1 MCGIAG
7 LIAPAPGQTG
17 EAATERMIGAMTHR
31 GPDGIRLERTA
42 HAALAHARLSIID
55 LEGGW
60 QPLHAEGATV
70 IGNGEIYNYV
80 ELTEAFQLR
89 DRLATGSD
97 FEPLL
102 HLYAQ
107 EGPAAFDRLRGMYAF
122 CLIGADG
129 RTWLARDPFGIKPL
143 YFVEHATGLAFAS
156 EPRAFFAAG
165 LLTPEMEPR
174 AAEELLGFNYTLGAR
189 SIFTGIRRVAP
200 GEVLEVREG
209 KILGGRRRRALAL
222 GTPPR
227 SASPQ
232 PGAQLGQAPPPEGE
246 MAEGRR
252 GLKVAESAD
261 AAPLARFPGA
271 PQRGEQPGGEAG
283 LLARL
288 DAVLEDSVRVH
299 QRSDVPY
306 GLFLSG
312 GIDSAAV
319 ATLMA
324 RLNER
329 PVTAF
334 TCGFHA
340 PGAKDERAQ
349 AERVARALDLDWRET
364 QFAEADFWRILPQVA
379 WALDDPTA
387 DYATLPTYKLA
398 EAARDTLTVVLTGEG
413 GDELFGGYGRYR
425 RALRPGWLGGRPA
438 EPRPDDPGAL
448 ARWRAEA
455 RAPKGLTRL
464 QAAQWADVATW
475 LPHDLLLKLDRCLMA
490 HGLEG
495 RTPFLDPAVTAFAWA
510 LPDRFKVRGRY
521 GKWLLRKWLE
531 RACPAAQPWAK
542 KQGFTVPVEAW
553 IAPRAGEIA
562 PRIAKVA
569 AVRRLR
575 EPEAV
580 LQAFASEASGAR
592 WPLLFFAV
600 WSLIHLEGATPG
612 EALEAVAGRF

>member
-7 LIAPAPGQTG
+7 VLGGDAAARAIAPQLIAPLA
-17 EAATERMIGAMTHR
+17 HR
-31 GPDGIRLERTA
+31 GPDGIRIEDA
-42 HAALAHARLSIID
+42 AGAALAHARLSIID

-60 QPLHAEGATV
+60 QPLHAAGSTV

-80 ELTEAFQLR
+80 ELAQDFGLQGV
-89 DRLATGSD
+89 LATGSD
-97 FEPLL
+97 FEPFL
-102 HLYAQ
+102 HLYAR
-107 EGPAAFDRLRGMYAF
+107 EGERAFDRLRGMYAL

-129 RTWLARDPFGIKPL
+129 RAWLARDPFGIKPL
-143 YFVEHATGLAFAS
+143 YIMEHAGGLAFAS
-156 EPRAFFAAG
+156 EPRAFFKAG
-165 LLTPEMEPR
+165 LMAPVLNERPAR
-174 AAEELLGFNYTLGAR
+174 ELVSLNYTLGER
-189 SIFTGIRRVAP
+189 TTFQGLRRVAP
-200 GEVLEVREG
+200 GEIMEVRDG
-209 KILGGRRRRALAL
+209 RIVSGRRRPWLLPRAAS
-222 GTPPR
+222 TASTAPRPPSHVPSR
-227 SASPQ
+227 TS
-232 PGAQLGQAPPPEGE
+232 EE
-246 MAEGRR
+246 RE
-252 GLKVAESAD
+252 
-261 AAPLARFPGA
+261 
-271 PQRGEQPGGEAG
+271 
-283 LLARL
+283 LLSRL

-312 GIDSAAV
+312 GIDSAAI

-334 TCGFHA
+334 TCGFEA
-340 PGAKDERAQ
+340 AGARDERAQ

-364 QFAEADFWRILPQVA
+364 RFDEADFWRILPQVA

-398 EAARDTLTVVLTGEG
+398 EAAKGSLTVVLTGEG

-425 RALRPGWLGGRPA
+425 RALRPAWLGGRPA
-438 EPRPDDPGAL
+438 EPRPGDAGVL

-455 RAPKGLTRL
+455 KPPPGLTPL
-464 QAAQWADVATW
+464 QQAQWADVATW
-475 LPHDLLLKLDRCLMA
+475 LPNDLLLKLDRCLMA

-495 RTPFLDPAVTAFAWA
+495 RTPFLDPQVAAFAYP

-521 GKWLLRKWLE
+521 GKWILRKWLE
-531 RACPAAQPWAK
+531 RTCPAAQPWGR

-553 IAPRAGEIA
+553 IAPRAPIIGE
-562 PRIAKVA
+562 RIAGFE

-575 EPEAV
+575 GADEVKA
-580 LQAFASEASGAR
+580 QFANERATGR

-600 WSLIHLEGATPG
+600 WSLIHLEGAEPRA
-612 EALEAVAGRF
+612 ALEAAVGAI

>member
-7 LIAPAPGQTG
+7 VLG
-17 EAATERMIGAMTHR
+17 AAGDAAAVTERMIGAITHR
-31 GPDGIRLERTA
+31 GPDGVRLEPA
-42 HAALAHARLSIID
+42 GAVALAHARLSIID

-60 QPLHAEGATV
+60 QPLHGAGSTV
-70 IGNGEIYNYV
+70 IGNGEIYNYL
-80 ELTEAFQLR
+80 ELARDFALA

-102 HLYAQ
+102 HLYGM
-107 EGPAAFDRLRGMYAF
+107 EGPAAFARLRGMYAL

-129 RTWLARDPFGIKPL
+129 RAWLARDPFGIKPL
-143 YFVEHATGLAFAS
+143 YLMEHDGGLAFAS

-165 LLTPEMEPR
+165 LLQPELEPA
-174 AAEELLGFNYTLGAR
+174 AAEDLLGFNYALGSAFR
-189 SIFTGIRRVAP
+189 GVRRLAP
-200 GEVLEVREG
+200 GEVLELKEG
-209 KILGGRRRRALAL
+209 RVVGEKRRRGALEITLPQSPELGPRSSTAKRGRRI
-222 GTPPR
+222 
-227 SASPQ
+227 
-232 PGAQLGQAPPPEGE
+232 GAQ
-246 MAEGRR
+246 RR
-252 GLKVAESAD
+252 D
-261 AAPLARFPGA
+261 
-271 PQRGEQPGGEAG
+271 GGGVSEHA

-299 QRSDVPY
+299 QRSDAPY

-312 GIDSAAV
+312 GIDSAAI

-334 TCGFHA
+334 TCGFDA
-340 PGAKDERAQ
+340 PAAKDERAQ

-364 QFAEADFWRILPQVA
+364 RFDEADFWRILPEVA

-387 DYATLPTYKLA
+387 DYATLPTWKLA
-398 EAARDTLTVVLTGEG
+398 EAAKDTLTVVLTGEG

-425 RALRPGWLGGRPA
+425 RALRPAWLGGRPA
-438 EPRPDDPGAL
+438 EPRPGNAAAL

-455 RAPKGLTRL
+455 EAPKGLSPL
-464 QAAQWADVATW
+464 QQAQWADVATW
-475 LPHDLLLKLDRCLMA
+475 LPNDLLLKLDRCLMA

-495 RTPFLDPAVTAFAWA
+495 RTPFLDPEVAAFAFP
-510 LPDRFKVRGRY
+510 LPDHFKVRGRY

-531 RACPAAQPWAK
+531 RACPAAQPWAR

-553 IAPRAGEIA
+553 IAPRAADIA
-562 PRIAKVA
+562 PRLAKVA
-569 AVRRLR
+569 AVRSLR

-580 LQAFASEASGAR
+580 QRVFADEAAGRR

-600 WSLIHLEGATPG
+600 WSLIHLEGAEPRA
-612 EALEAVAGRF
+612 ALAEVAGPL